1 MRIGSSLVVRGF
13 LGIAACLA
21 LGGCQPAAAP
31 AASAPNVSLDWKIAP
46 DPPAAGPVRFSLI
59 LTDKATGQPLP
70 GAAVR
75 LEGNMSHPG
84 MQPVFGAAHE
94 VSPGVYEAPL
104 ELTMGGDWFF
114 LVDARFPNGAT
125 LHRQVDLPGVR
136 SRSRASK

>member
-1 MRIGSSLVVRGF
+1 VRIGSSLVVRGF
-13 LGIAACLA
+13 FGIAACLA

-31 AASAPNVSLDWKIAP
+31 AASAPHVDLNWKIAP
-46 DPPAAGPVRFSLI
+46 DPPAAGPVRFSLT

-84 MQPVFGAAHE
+84 MQPVFGDARE
-94 VSPGVYEAPL
+94 MSPGVYEAPL

-114 LVDARFPNGAT
+114 LVDARLPDGGT
-125 LHRQVDLPGVR
+125 LQRQVDLPGVR
-136 SRSRASK
+136 SARRARE